1 MFLKAQLKNYDYSDL
16 DICHNFLENSSR
28 ELVISKKTI
37 DIGCQCLKS
46 EPLGTN
52 HSFAKF
58 APSEVDSFLVFQ
70 IFSDEICGDIN
81 K

>member
-1 MFLKAQLKNYDYSDL
+1 MSFLV
-16 DICHNFLENSSR
+16 NSSR

-37 DIGCQCLKS
+37 DICCQCLKS

-52 HSFAKF
+52 YSFAKF

-70 IFSDEICGDIN
+70 IFSDEIW
-81 K
+81 